1 LNQDSDFDSAQE
13 KEPSLSDNIILL
25 VFGTLSAIGVLF
37 AVICLVF
44 AMKNAKRPEG
54 ELKMAFWSFGALAGL
69 VFAGMSFAYFVIPI
83 LLNQWFK
90 SPR

>member
-1 LNQDSDFDSAQE
+1 MVAPLE
-13 KEPSLSDNIILL
+13 KESPLPDNILL
-25 VFGTLSAIGVLF
+25 IVFGTLSALGVVF
-37 AVICLVF
+37 AALCLVF
-44 AMKNAKRPEG
+44 AVKNAKKPEG

-90 SPR
+90 NSN